1 MPKSVSLQS
10 YVSKKL
16 KSDPE
21 FKKEYEKLQKK
32 YEATIT
38 FIDGKVTY
46 MEVNSHNKESAKLRV
61 KLARQRIGDEMFVRS
76 IKLKLV
82 KG

>member
-1 MPKSVSLQS
+1 MPKSISLQS
-10 YVSKKL
+10 YISKKL

-46 MEVNSHNKESAKLRV
+46 MEVVSHNKESAKLRV

-82 KG
+82 RE

>member
-1 MPKSVSLQS
+1 MPKAVTLKS

-38 FIDGKVTY
+38 FIDGKVVS
-46 MEVNSHNKESAKLRV
+46 MEVVSHSKESAKLRI
-61 KLARQRIGDEMFVRS
+61 KLARQRVGDEMFIRS
-76 IKLKLV
+76 IKLKV
-82 KG
+82 GK

>member
-1 MPKSVSLQS
+1 MTNKSISLNA
-10 YVSKKL
+10 YIKKQL
-16 KSDPE
+16 RNSE

-38 FIDGKVTY
+38 FIDGNVTY
-46 MEVNSHNKESAKLRV
+46 MEIISHNKESAKLRV

-82 KG
+82 K

>member
-1 MPKSVSLQS
+1 MTNKISLQS
-10 YVSKKL
+10 YIKKQM
-16 KSDPE
+16 KNPE

-38 FIDGKVTY
+38 FIDNNVTY
-46 MEVNSHNKESAKLRV
+46 MEVISHNKESAKLRV
-61 KLARQRIGDEMFVRS
+61 KLARQKIGDEMLVRS

-82 KG
+82 K

>member
-1 MPKSVSLQS
+1 MSKSVSLQS
-10 YVSKKL
+10 YINTQMKN
-16 KSDPE
+16 PE

-38 FIDGKVTY
+38 FIDGTVTY
-46 MEVNSHNKESAKLRV
+46 MEVVSHNKESAKLRV
-61 KLARQRIGDEMFVRS
+61 KLARQRMGDEMFVRS

-82 KG
+82 K

>member
-1 MPKSVSLQS
+1 MSNKISLQS
-10 YVSKKL
+10 YIKKQ
-16 KSDPE
+16 KKNPE

-38 FIDGKVTY
+38 FIDNNVTY
-46 MEVNSHNKESAKLRV
+46 MEVISHNKESAKLRV
-61 KLARQRIGDEMFVRS
+61 KLARQKIGDEMFVRS

-82 KG
+82 K